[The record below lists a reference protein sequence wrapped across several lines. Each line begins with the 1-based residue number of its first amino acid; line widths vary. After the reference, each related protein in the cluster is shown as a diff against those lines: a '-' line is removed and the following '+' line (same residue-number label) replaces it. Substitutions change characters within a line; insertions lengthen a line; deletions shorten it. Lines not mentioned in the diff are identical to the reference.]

1 MATDLYIHSNY
12 STGTQTPEGAKFIMS
27 NQIRESIDTTGAAR
41 TGSGPT
47 FLVAMEQYEPPAQRI
62 IHDDL
67 AAKVLPGGERFFLK
81 LLRFSPL
88 RNWMLN
94 YTEKEIEGGT
104 SAFLCRKR
112 YIDETIVKAVE
123 DGTVAAIVNLG
134 AAFDTRV
141 YRLPALANVPAWEL
155 DQPGNI
161 EAKQKGIMNAL
172 GTIPSHVT
180 LVPINFITQDLGEV
194 LQQHGY
200 AGDQKTFFIW
210 EAVSQYL
217 TETAVRQTFNFL
229 AQAPT
234 GSQLT
239 FTYVLK
245 DFIEGKNRYGQ
256 EKFHERMVVKDKIWH
271 FGFDP
276 AEVGDFLGEYGWRL
290 VEDLSYEEL
299 NNRYA
304 KSIGRNLPSMK
315 IEQMVWAEK
324 L

>member
-1 MATDLYIHSNY
+1 M
-12 STGTQTPEGAKFIMS
+12 TQTNEAF
-27 NQIRESIDTTGAAR
+27 DTSGAAQ

-62 IHDDL
+62 IEDDL

-81 LLRFSPL
+81 LLRLRPL
-88 RNWMLN
+88 RRWMLN

-112 YIDETIVKAVE
+112 YIDETIVAAVE
-123 DGTVAAIVNLG
+123 DGAVAAVVNLG

-141 YRLPALANVPAWEL
+141 YRLPALTTVPAWEV
-155 DQPGNI
+155 DQPVNI
-161 EAKQKGIMNAL
+161 EAKQKGIQNAL

-180 LVPINFITQDLGEV
+180 LVPINFMTQDVATV
-194 LQQHGY
+194 LAEHGY
-200 AGDQKTFFIW
+200 RGHQKTFFIW

-217 TETAVRQTFNFL
+217 TETAVRQTFNFF

-234 GSQLT
+234 GSQLA

-245 DFIEGKNRYGQ
+245 AFIDGKNLYGQ
-256 EKFHERMVVKDKIWH
+256 EKFYERMLVKDKIWH

-276 AEVGDFLGEYGWRL
+276 AAVGDFLGEYGWRL

-299 NNRYA
+299 NKRYA
-304 KSIGRNLPSMK
+304 KSVGRNLPSMK
-315 IEQMVWAEK
+315 IERMVWAEK